1 VSRLSCPFSLTSNP
15 PAKGSER
22 IFDRLTRPLSRAMA
36 KALDSSFSS
45 FNFRFLT
52 SCWEYAEL
60 GGAAP
65 LDWILKY
72 FFLSLSTDM
81 LDSHKNQARSHEW
94 LPRPPFIVYSIIE
107 PRSRVMSLSSSKSVR
122 DKGGERRN
130 LME

>member
-1 VSRLSCPFSLTSNP
+1 
-15 PAKGSER
+15 
-22 IFDRLTRPLSRAMA
+22 MA

-81 LDSHKNQARSHEW
+81 LDSHKNREKGCKTI
-94 LPRPPFIVYSIIE
+94 IVA
-107 PRSRVMSLSSSKSVR
+107 
-122 DKGGERRN
+122 RN
-130 LME
+130 LSGRAIHIKHDPTNGYLGHPLSCIRLLSPDQESCPYHPVKVFGTREEKEEI